1 MLVRT
6 IDVGDLEQ
14 LQVDLGVEQR
24 ALVVVDARAA
34 AGHLRRDEDLAPLVC
49 AQQRQRGFGE

>member
-6 IDVGDLEQ
+6 IDVVDLEQ

-34 AGHLRRDEDLAPLVC
+34 AGHLRRDEDPPPLVC
-49 AQQRQRGFGE
+49 AQQRQRLR